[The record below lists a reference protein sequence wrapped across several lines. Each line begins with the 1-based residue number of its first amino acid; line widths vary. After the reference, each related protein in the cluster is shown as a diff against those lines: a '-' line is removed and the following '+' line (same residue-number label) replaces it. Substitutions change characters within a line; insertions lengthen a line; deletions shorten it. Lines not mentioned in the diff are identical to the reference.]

1 MTKLNIIYVQATLLF
16 AAGLF
21 SLYISI
27 FTRKEWERLK
37 RARWLSC
44 LVTLS
49 WFICPWYFAGRIF
62 YELPAGNP
70 VAFILT
76 LVGAAALFPSFIVW
90 LFTVKPMPMPTV
102 ERPKGFASQYVRHV
116 VLAALFMLLS
126 DLFLGCVLVFWGKPY
141 SWGGVFVGV
150 FSSVISTA
158 FFISI
163 ARKHGNTRSVS
174 QVN

>member
-1 MTKLNIIYVQATLLF
+1 MTKLIVLYVQAALLF

-27 FTRKEWERLK
+27 FTREEWERLK
-37 RARWLSC
+37 SARWLSC

-90 LFTVKPMPMPTV
+90 LFFEKTMSTA
-102 ERPKGFASQYVRHV
+102 ERPKGFASQYIRHV
-116 VLAALFMLLS
+116 ILAALFMLLS
-126 DLFLGCVLVFWGKPY
+126 DLFLGCVLILWGKPY
-141 SWGGVFVGV
+141 FWGGIFVGV
-150 FSSVISTA
+150 LSSVISTA

-163 ARKHGNTRSVS
+163 VRKHGNPHSVH
-174 QVN
+174 QIN